1 LLPSDEPIRD
11 RVVDALAAMI
21 ATTAGKTR
29 AGAVELSAADWPA
42 PP

>member
-1 LLPSDEPIRD
+1 LLPSDEPTRD
-11 RVVDALAAMI
+11 RVVEASAAMI
-21 ATTAGKTR
+21 AGKTR